1 MENKKYKTEIIKN
14 INTKFDAFI
23 KAEVVGDSQV
33 GKTSLLKKLIHKQFS
48 EEYLSTKGYE
58 FNIYLIKVNEKVM
71 KFQIW
76 DMCGAEN
83 YRVNLLRLYRNASLG
98 ILVYSICSL
107 ESFNNLE
114 NWIKQLRIKAP
125 LAKIILLGNKIDLK
139 DKREVSY
146 KEGKEICDKYN
157 LEYFMEVSAKN
168 DLKGV
173 NFMEIV
179 AESLYKDIEK
189 EEGNDVSYGIMN
201 ESIMLTN
208 SVKGKNRFK
217 KCCQSCFYQIY
228 YIFKT

>member
-1 MENKKYKTEIIKN
+1 MDTPETPTKKYKIEIIKN
-14 INTKFDAFI
+14 MSSKFDIFI
-23 KAEVVGDSQV
+23 KVEVVGDSQV
-33 GKTSLLKKLIHKQFS
+33 GKTSILKKLINEQFN
-48 EEYLSTKGYE
+48 EEYKPTKGYE
-58 FNIYLIKVNEKVM
+58 FNTYLIKVNDIII

-76 DMCGAEN
+76 DMSGEEN
-83 YRVNLLRLYRNASLG
+83 YRISLLHLYRNASFG
-98 ILVYSICSL
+98 ILVYSVCSR

-114 NWIKQLRIKAP
+114 KWIKQLRNKAP

-146 KEGKEICDKYN
+146 KEGKDICDKYN

-189 EEGNDVSYGIMN
+189 EDGNDVSYGIMN

-208 SVKGKNRFK
+208 IVKGKNRFK
-217 KCCQSCFYQIY
+217 KCC
-228 YIFKT
+228 